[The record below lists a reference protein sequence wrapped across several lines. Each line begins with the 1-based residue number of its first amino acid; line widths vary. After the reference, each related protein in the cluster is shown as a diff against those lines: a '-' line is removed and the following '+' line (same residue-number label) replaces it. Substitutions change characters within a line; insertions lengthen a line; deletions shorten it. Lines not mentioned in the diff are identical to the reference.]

1 MKKKMISFTILILFI
16 GLLYAYL
23 NTVLYEK
30 PDIGSAKNIAFEK
43 KGEIDVFFVG
53 ASHVFYGINPYEIWD
68 RTGIAA
74 YDLATQQSP
83 LYGSRILLDH
93 ALKFQQPKLIVF
105 DVIMATNFGKVL
117 DDAEI
122 AANMTHLVTDPLPLS
137 FEKVKAIL
145 QTEEIKEKG
154 EMLFPIIRNHTRLQQ
169 GLLTYR
175 DWHFPFASHPHI
187 LKGYK
192 YTENTLVFE
201 KPEAVLTET
210 LALPKHLEKSFRDF
224 IVYCQEKGL
233 PLLLIKTPMVAD
245 ADLYKQCNEIARIAE
260 EYGIPFVDFNHQ
272 YDELGI
278 DFSTDFADKGH
289 MNVNGARKVSKALA
303 EYLSAHYDFPD
314 HREDPA
320 YAEWETGSRY
330 YHNLA
335 ELSGIDYIHDYT
347 QRLVD
352 PGFLTVVTVSG
363 TLEGEQKSLPEDA
376 AAAFRA
382 LGLTEMPMRTGE
394 GVYYAVLEDGK
405 LRTQKVLP
413 AKELQGSE
421 LLEDVRFYIRAN
433 DDTPNGERWLSS
445 ITVEKDGCWNIKPG
459 ILILTYDKDS
469 MRIVDRVFF
478 DAEKDFEANRE
489 FRQ

>member
-1 MKKKMISFTILILFI
+1 MKKKTISLLFLILFI

-30 PDIGSAKNIAFEK
+30 PDIGSAKNIASEK
-43 KGEIDVFFVG
+43 KGQIDVFFVG

-68 RTGIAA
+68 RTGIAS

-83 LYGSRILLDH
+83 LFGSRLLLDH

-117 DDAEI
+117 DNAEI
-122 AANMTHLVTDPLPLS
+122 AANMTHLVTDPIPFS
-137 FEKVKAIL
+137 FGKVKSIL
-145 QTEEIKEKG
+145 QTEEISEKG
-154 EMLFPIIRNHTRLQQ
+154 EMVFPIIRNHTRLQQ

-175 DWHFPFASHPHI
+175 DWHFPFSSHPHI

-201 KPEAVLTET
+201 KPETVLSET
-210 LALPKHLEKSFRDF
+210 QALPEHLEKSFRDF
-224 IVYCQEKGL
+224 IVYCQEKEL

-245 ADLYKQCNEIARIAE
+245 ADLYQQCNEIARIAE

-289 MNVNGARKVSKALA
+289 MNVNGARKVSQALA
-303 EYLSAHYDFPD
+303 DYLSSHYDLPD
-314 HREDPA
+314 HRGDAA

-330 YHNLA
+330 YHDLA
-335 ELSGIDYIHDYT
+335 ELPGINDINAYA

-352 PGFLTVVTVSG
+352 PGFLTVLTVSG
-363 TLEGEQKSLPEDA
+363 TFEGEQKSLPEEP
-376 AAAFRA
+376 AAAFET
-382 LGLTEMPMRTGE
+382 LGLTEMPMRTGN
-394 GVYYAVLEDGK
+394 GVYYAVLEDGI
-405 LRTQKVLP
+405 LRTQKVRA
-413 AKELQGSE
+413 AKELQDSE

-445 ITVEKDGCWNIKPG
+445 ITVEKDGCWNVKPG

-478 DAEKDFEANRE
+478 DAEKDYEASRE
-489 FRQ
+489 FQ